1 METYNGV
8 PEPGGAPV
16 PSDAPET
23 ANEPGDEQTSAEQH
37 GAEPGSEQPGE
48 LLPVAVPATE
58 PGAELPSKLLPVAEL
73 HLHIEGTLEPELIF
87 ALAERNGI
95 RLPYADLDE
104 LRARYEF
111 TDLQSFLDLYYA
123 NMAVLRTEQDF
134 ADMTRAYLAR
144 AALAGVRHAE
154 IMMDPQAHVSRGI
167 PLETCI
173 NGVASVLAT
182 SEEEFGV
189 STLLIAAFL
198 RDLSEDS
205 ALEVLEQLLAMDA
218 PIAGIGL
225 DSAEVG
231 NPPAKFER
239 LFARAKDAGLH
250 RIAHAGEEGP
260 PSYIID
266 ALELLGVERIDH
278 GIRCMEDPEL
288 VERLVADRVPLTVC
302 PLSNVRLRTVDT
314 LADHPLPAM
323 LAAGLNVSV
332 NSDDPAYFGGYVDD
346 NFGQLEA
353 VLELSEFDRVRLAS
367 NSIRSS
373 FAGEERK
380 AELLAELGYS

>member
-1 METYNGV
+1 M
-8 PEPGGAPV
+8 
-16 PSDAPET
+16 
-23 ANEPGDEQTSAEQH
+23 
-37 GAEPGSEQPGE
+37 
-48 LLPVAVPATE
+48 
-58 PGAELPSKLLPVAEL
+58 AEL
-73 HLHIEGTLEPELIF
+73 HLHIEGTLQPELIF

-95 RLPYADLDE
+95 ELPYADLDE
-104 LRARYEF
+104 LRSRYEF

-144 AALAGVRHAE
+144 ASAGGVRHVE
-154 IMMDPQAHVSRGI
+154 VMMDPQAHLSRGVS
-167 PLETCI
+167 LETCV
-173 NGVASVLAT
+173 NGVASALAT

-198 RDLSEDS
+198 RDLPEED
-205 ALEVLEQLLAMDA
+205 ALEVLEQLLAMNA

-231 NPPAKFER
+231 NPPSKFVR
-239 LFARAKDAGLH
+239 LYQRATEAGLH

-260 PSYIID
+260 ASYITD
-266 ALELLGVERIDH
+266 SLDLLGVERIDH

-288 VERLVADRVPLTVC
+288 VGRLVEEQIPLTVC
-302 PLSNVRLRTVDT
+302 PLSNVRLRAVDT

-323 LAAGLNVSV
+323 LSAGLNVSV

-346 NFGQLEA
+346 NFTQLAA
-353 VLELSEFDRVRLAS
+353 VHGLTAAEQSTLAA

-373 FAGEERK
+373 FASEARK
-380 AELLAELGYS
+380 AELLGEVRVWEAAAQRS